1 MLYIISIFVVVIDQF
16 VKYLV
21 RSNMMVHQSIPI
33 IKNVLHISHVGNTGM
48 AFGMFTGSNTV
59 FKIIATIIVI
69 VIIIMERR
77 GKITTTHEKILLGL
91 VVGGATGNLIDRYVF
106 GCVTDFIDF
115 RIFPV
120 FNVAD
125 MSIFVASCF
134 LFIIYFRKKPEDNSI
149 KDETATP
156 KETED
161 KPVEIEDI
169 M

>member
-1 MLYIISIFVVVIDQF
+1 MLYIISISVVVIDQF

-21 RSNMMVHQSIPI
+21 RSNMTVHQSIPI

-77 GKITTTHEKILLGL
+77 GKITATHEKVLFGL

-106 GCVTDFIDF
+106 GHVTDFIDF

-125 MSIFVASCF
+125 MSIFIASCF
-134 LFIIYFRKKPEDNSI
+134 LFIIYFRRKPEDNSI
-149 KDETATP
+149 KDETIP
-156 KETED
+156 PED
-161 KPVEIEDI
+161 KPVETEDI